1 MFRKSCEPRFQ
12 EKNVSSRGLDIQV
25 SKKKY
30 VAKRKGKKTTPLEI
44 IEVLET

>member
-1 MFRKSCEPRFQ
+1 MFRESCEPSFQ
-12 EKNVSSRGLDIQV
+12 EKIVSSGGLDIQV

-30 VAKRKGKKTTPLEI
+30 VVKRMGKKTTPLEI